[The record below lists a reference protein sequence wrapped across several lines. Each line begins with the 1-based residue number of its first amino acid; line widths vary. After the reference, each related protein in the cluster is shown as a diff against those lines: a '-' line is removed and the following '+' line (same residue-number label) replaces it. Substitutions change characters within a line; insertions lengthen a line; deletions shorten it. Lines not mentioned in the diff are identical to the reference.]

1 MISSTRSRESAS
13 NSSRKRASGVIF
25 ASSAPSRSL
34 MIAFTSVYVSDM
46 TTSFRVSRK
55 KHTGLGRGYCNRYRN
70 RVKLHFVYLVQSSR
84 QEHAGFHQQEHYLM
98 SKVSPIDQRKADHIK
113 INLEQD
119 VRSALTSG
127 LENYHFVHEAL
138 PELDLNRVDPSLS
151 LFGKR
156 LAAPILISS
165 MTGATEEAGEI
176 NQRLA
181 EAAQEMRVAMG
192 VGSQRAALEHPE
204 QTSTFSITRQV
215 APDIL
220 LFANL
225 GAVQLNYS
233 YGIDECRRLVD
244 MIQADA
250 LILHLNPLQEA
261 VQDAGD
267 TNFAGLSKKIEEICK
282 KLDVPVIAK
291 EVGWGISEQTAKRLT
306 NCGVSAIDV
315 AGAGGTSWSQVEM
328 HRAPDEFT
336 RQLAATFIG
345 WGIPTAESI
354 LNVRKAAPDMTIFAS
369 GGLKDG
375 LDIAKCVA
383 LGATLGGMAGQFLKA
398 AAVSTEQAIEMI
410 KLTKRQIEV
419 TMFATGVATLE
430 ELKVGKLVER

>member
-1 MISSTRSRESAS
+1 M
-13 NSSRKRASGVIF
+13 
-25 ASSAPSRSL
+25 P
-34 MIAFTSVYVSDM
+34 
-46 TTSFRVSRK
+46 
-55 KHTGLGRGYCNRYRN
+55 
-70 RVKLHFVYLVQSSR
+70 
-84 QEHAGFHQQEHYLM
+84 
-98 SKVSPIDQRKADHIK
+98 KVAPIDRRKADHIK

-119 VRSALTSG
+119 VRSALTTG
-127 LENYHFVHEAL
+127 LENYHFTHEAL
-138 PELDLNRVDPSLS
+138 PELDLNRIDTSLK
-151 LFGKR
+151 LFDKR

-165 MTGATEEAGEI
+165 MTGGTKEAGEI

-181 EAAQEMRVAMG
+181 EAAQEVGVAMG

-204 QTSTFSITRQV
+204 QIPTFSVTRKV

-225 GAVQLNYS
+225 GAVQLNYG
-233 YGIDECRRLVD
+233 YGIDHCRRAVD

-267 TNFAGLSKKIEEICK
+267 VNFAGLAKKIEEVCK
-282 KLDVPVIAK
+282 QIEVPVIAK
-291 EVGWGISEQTAKRLT
+291 EVGWGISEKTAKLLAD
-306 NCGVSAIDV
+306 CGVSAIDV

-336 RQLAATFIG
+336 RQLAATFVG
-345 WGIPTAESI
+345 WGIPTSDSI
-354 LNVRKAAPDMTIFAS
+354 LNVKKAVPEMTVFAS

-375 LDIAKCVA
+375 LDNAKCIA

-398 AAVSTEQAIEMI
+398 AAVSTEQAVEMM

-419 TMFATGVATLE
+419 TMFAAGVGTLE
-430 ELKVGKLVER
+430 GLKARKLVDKGKDV

>member
-1 MISSTRSRESAS
+1 MKKDTE
-13 NSSRKRASGVIF
+13 
-25 ASSAPSRSL
+25 L
-34 MIAFTSVYVSDM
+34 
-46 TTSFRVSRK
+46 VSRK
-55 KHTGLGRGYCNRYRN
+55 
-70 RVKLHFVYLVQSSR
+70 S
-84 QEHAGFHQQEHYLM
+84 
-98 SKVSPIDQRKADHIK
+98 DHIK

-119 VRSALTSG
+119 VRSARTTG

-138 PELDLNRVDPSLS
+138 PELDLNRLEPTLS
-151 LFGKR
+151 LFGKT

-165 MTGATEEAGEI
+165 MTGGTADAETI
-176 NQRLA
+176 NLRLA
-181 EAAQEMRVAMG
+181 EAAQTVGVAMG

-204 QTSTFSITRQV
+204 QARTFQVRRV

-225 GAVQLNYS
+225 GAVQLNYG
-233 YGIDECRRLVD
+233 YTLDHCRRAVD

-261 VQDAGD
+261 VQAGGD
-267 TNFAGLSKKIEEICK
+267 VNFEGLGKKIEEISK
-282 KLDVPVIAK
+282 KLVVPVIAK
-291 EVGWGISEQTAKRLT
+291 EVGWGISERTAKILAD
-306 NCGVSAIDV
+306 CGVSAIDV

-336 RQLAATFIG
+336 RQLAGTFVG

-354 LNVRKAAPDMTIFAS
+354 LNVRKAAPEMTVFAS

-375 LDIAKCVA
+375 LDIAKCIA
-383 LGATLGGMAGQFLKA
+383 LGASLGGMAGQFLKA
-398 AAVSTEQAIEMI
+398 AANSTENVIEMM

-419 TMFATGVATLE
+419 TMFAAGVGRLE
-430 ELKVGKLVER
+430 GLKDGKLVNGE